1 MNPITPDLIRQCAT
15 SDVSEDMKQTLL
27 IIAEAM
33 AEDRREIDRLNQE
46 VLRLK
51 GLTRE
56 DVR

>member
-1 MNPITPDLIRQCAT
+1 MNHITPDLIRQAAH
-15 SDVSEDMKQTLL
+15 SDVYEDIKQTLL

-56 DVR
+56 DA

>member
-1 MNPITPDLIRQCAT
+1 MSPITPDLIRQAAH
-15 SDVSEDMKQTLL
+15 SDVSEDIKQTLL

-56 DVR
+56 DA